1 MSLIL
6 NIGGNTL
13 EIPAPYFPQN
23 CDYENACWI
32 KDNVVTTFTQ
42 NINNA
47 IIWVNNQDGP
57 LTEKVSETDRLIV
70 WLNAQYQAFNLY
82 FTYVGKHYSN
92 CYNKASKCT
101 TFGVRDC
108 TKSGCNCRTSWNDLQ
123 KRYKC
128 CDEIASMMGYSIYL
142 LTKNIEELQ
151 QNATEYVEFEK
162 LVASANILIAQQNK
176 FTAETKKVQE
186 EAKIQDFVSKITRYI
201 LPGIAILILFYFILR
216 KK

>member
-13 EIPAPYFPQN
+13 EIPDPYFPAN

-32 KDNVVTTFTQ
+32 KDNIVNQFAANSTNALTW
-42 NINNA
+42 INN
-47 IIWVNNQDGP
+47 QTGS
-57 LTEKVSETDRLIV
+57 LTEKISELDRFVV
-70 WLNAQYQAFNLY
+70 WLNNQYTEFDVFY
-82 FTYVGKHYSN
+82 KYVGLHYEQ
-92 CYNKASKCT
+92 CAYYTSKCY

-108 TKSGCNCRTSWNDLQ
+108 KKSGCNCRTSWDDLKKRLNCCSQINDT
-123 KRYKC
+123 
-128 CDEIASMMGYSIYL
+128 ML
-142 LTKNIEELQ
+142 LTINSLISNIETLKAD
-151 QNATEYVEFEK
+151 ATEYVEFEK

-186 EAKIQDFVSKITRYI
+186 EAKIQDFVSKITRYV